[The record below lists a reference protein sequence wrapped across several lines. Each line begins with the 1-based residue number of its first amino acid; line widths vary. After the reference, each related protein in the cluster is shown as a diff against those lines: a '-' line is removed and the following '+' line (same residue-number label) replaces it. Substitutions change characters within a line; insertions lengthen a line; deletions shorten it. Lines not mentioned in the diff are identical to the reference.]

1 MLNVCTINGLT
12 LRLTGQAEIQL
23 WDKRRYWSRR
33 KRGWGDNIPDKTEEK
48 ATQRQTQRKKQK
60 QEERQWDLHEKP
72 KSGWETGT
80 GKSTLLL
87 LSCLCASE
95 RAVSCM
101 KWVLSNW
108 SSKLLSHHAITAA
121 NSKPLAILTYCPPW
135 DHALQKSPFTA
146 RGFVLQLL
154 PKLRCTGTKCCIT
167 FCCNILCEITRGLQ
181 SRLCLLW
188 IQSCTH
194 RERNVKISKVTEQWH
209 YPFHPQNSWG
219 IPFLLH
225 VRTDH
230 AH

>member
-1 MLNVCTINGLT
+1 MDWPWDSQGRQKSSSETKGDTGAEERGVEGTISQIKQKK
-12 LRLTGQAEIQL
+12 RSHR
-23 WDKRRYWSRR
+23 DKHR
-33 KRGWGDNIPDKTEEK
+33 KRNKNKKRDNETRMKNPN
-48 ATQRQTQRKKQK
+48 QG
-60 QEERQWDLHEKP
+60 ERQELVKAHC
-72 KSGWETGT
+72 SF
-80 GKSTLLL
+80 SAV
-87 LSCLCASE
+87 SASE
-95 RAVSCM
+95 HAVSCM
-101 KWVLSNW
+101 KWVLSSW
-108 SSKLLSHHAITAA
+108 SSKLLSHHAVTAA

-146 RGFVLQLL
+146 HGFVLQLL

-181 SRLCLLW
+181 SRLRLLW

-209 YPFHPQNSWG
+209 YPFHQQNSWG